1 MNHIAMDD
9 TVRAEELGIDA
20 SEEELGVVDIRC
32 ITLKRMTIVVIE
44 ANDGLMAVGFNAP
57 WPWQVHD
64 AVIGKAMAR
73 QKALTGL
80 TLMRERMATRMWK
93 GSK

>member
-20 SEEELGVVDIRC
+20 SEEELGVVHIRC

-44 ANDGLMAVGFNAP
+44 ASDGLMAVGFNAP
-57 WPWQVHD
+57 WPWQAHD
-64 AVIGKAMAR
+64 PVIGKAKAR
-73 QKALTGL
+73 QKGLTGL
-80 TLMRERMATRMWK
+80 VRMRETMATRMWK
-93 GSK
+93 GCK